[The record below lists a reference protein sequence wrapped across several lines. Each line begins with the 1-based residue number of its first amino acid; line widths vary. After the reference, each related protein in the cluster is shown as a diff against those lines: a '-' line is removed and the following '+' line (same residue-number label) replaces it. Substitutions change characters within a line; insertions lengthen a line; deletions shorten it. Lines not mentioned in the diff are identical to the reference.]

1 MPKKDTESAVLGML
15 SSVGEQ
21 TRRPSAPAA
30 PRVAEPRSTAPVERS
45 VGNEPPASRGEEPEA
60 SISQLPPRAPD
71 RKGDDVK
78 RTVRLRGPAAVELR
92 NAWLEAKRDDVL
104 LTIQD
109 FASDLVEDAL
119 ARRRRRRSTA
129 SSS

>member
-1 MPKKDTESAVLGML
+1 MPKKDTEAAVLGML

-21 TRRPSAPAA
+21 TRRAAA
-30 PRVAEPRSTAPVERS
+30 PDPAPEQEPPAPVERKQPTVARS
-45 VGNEPPASRGEEPEA
+45 SAAEPEA
-60 SISQLPPRAPD
+60 SVSQLPPRTADSTVPD
-71 RKGDDVK
+71 TK
-78 RTVRLRGPAAVELR
+78 RTVRLRGGAALELR

-104 LTIQD
+104 LTFQD
-109 FASDLVEDAL
+109 FASDVVEEAL